1 MATQPAL
8 SDVIESI
15 TSDVKTI
22 VKGEIELAKAE
33 MVPQVK
39 SVGVGAGLFGAAGY
53 LGLQAATLIFVAL
66 GFLIS
71 QFFLGLMAPGFA
83 YASGFNRC
91 IFFVQFPAERGQ
103 LAIDG
108 IKFLNERAV
117 RQERFVNENRYAP
130 FTCIDMALGTIK
142 AHPGFQIPRLL
153 PIGVLILPN
162 KARIGFRRQIILYR
176 TIFWHGRQMQ

>member
-83 YASGFNRC
+83 YASGFGVLALLLLIVAGILALIGKGKFNVHGPDRT
-91 IFFVQFPAERGQ
+91 IAQADQAVSDVQTAVSRGQ
-103 LAIDG
+103 ANVASLTVGNAR
-108 IKFLNERAV
+108 EV
-117 RQERFVNENRYAP
+117 EAP
-130 FTCIDMALGTIK
+130 
-142 AHPGFQIPRLL
+142 
-153 PIGVLILPN
+153 PI
-162 KARIGFRRQIILYR
+162 R
-176 TIFWHGRQMQ
+176 